1 MRVIS
6 APADKVMVDGNIK
19 PLMRAEPVNDAGH
32 LAHHFGAY
40 AVARQDQNIFH
51 LSPFSCA
58 ARETVRPN
66 ARLVVG
72 ARLISGNLVALF

>member
-51 LSPFSCA
+51 LSPLCRA
-58 ARETVRPN
+58 VAKLTGLTP
-66 ARLVVG
+66 RLVVE